1 MKSHRNSKKQN
12 TNAKETMKMKY
23 MKQGV
28 ATIYYKIRLNT
39 YTLNEIRKNNARQ
52 GQWMLIRSNFDQ
64 CQGINSFFNFFVS

>member
-52 GQWMLIRSNFDQ
+52 GQ
-64 CQGINSFFNFFVS
+64 